1 MPAVDQSPR
10 IAAVDPAWACPGGL
24 VILTGTGL
32 TAGGLPPSLFVG
44 DDEVRPVFASPRRI
58 GFRVPRDAHGGR
70 VAVRV
75 GGVDGHATL
84 VVARTLTTGLHQ
96 VDNPVFD
103 REGRLYVTYSGSRG
117 QQVPVS
123 IFRVHPSG
131 ARESFSSAIV
141 NPTSMVFGPDDALYV
156 SSRFEGVV
164 YRVAPDGGADPFV
177 GDVGVACGLAFD
189 RDGVLYVGDRSGT
202 IFRVRPG
209 KHPEV
214 LTTLPPSIA
223 AYHLAAGADG
233 ALFVSGPTLTTY
245 DHVYRVAPDGHHEVF
260 ASGFGRPQGLVLEGD
275 QLLVAD
281 ALAGSSAV
289 HRLGPGQARAR
300 VVAGEGLIG
309 LAFDPHGGLVVSS
322 NDTVYRF
329 DDLPGVSP
337 LRGPE
342 GQ

>member
-1 MPAVDQSPR
+1 M
-10 IAAVDPAWACPGGL
+10 
-24 VILTGTGL
+24 ILTGTGL
-32 TAGGLPPSLFVG
+32 TTGGTPPSLVVG

-58 GFRVPRDAHGGR
+58 GFRVPRDAPGGP

-75 GGVDGHATL
+75 SGVDGRATL
-84 VVARTLTTGLHQ
+84 VVARTLTTGVHQ

-141 NPTSMVFGPDDALYV
+141 NPTSMVFGPDNALYV

-164 YRVAPDGGADPFV
+164 YRVAADGGADPFV
-177 GDVGVACGLAFD
+177 AEVGVACGLAFD
-189 RDGVLYVGDRSGT
+189 EEGVLYVGDRSGT

-223 AYHLAAGADG
+223 AYHLAAGRDG
-233 ALFVSGPTLTTY
+233 GLFVSGPTLTTY
-245 DHVYRVAPDGHHEVF
+245 DHVYRVYPDGRHEVF
-260 ASGFGRPQGLVLEGD
+260 ASGFGRPQGLAWEGD
-275 QLLVAD
+275 LLLVAD
-281 ALAGSSAV
+281 ALAGASAV
-289 HRLGPGQARAR
+289 HRLGPGTTRAR
-300 VVAGEGLIG
+300 VVAGEGLVG
-309 LAFDPHGGLVVSS
+309 LAFDPHGGLVVAS

-329 DDLPGVSP
+329 DDLPGVSTVY
-337 LRGPE
+337 RPE